1 MKQLFIFMAAILTL
15 STFTACN
22 DDKKADIP
30 RSLDNSVWVSTP
42 DEQGEQIQILFSST
56 GEATYNI
63 WLNGKQEINTQAN
76 YNYTYNSPSLT
87 LMPKQADMPTFT
99 GRIISNG
106 TYSTM
111 HLTSTD
117 GATMIVLTQHKDK
130 SDTIWQ

>member
-1 MKQLFIFMAAILTL
+1 MAAILTL
-15 STFTACN
+15 SALTACN
-22 DDKKADIP
+22 DDKDTDIP
-30 RSLDNSVWVSTP
+30 RSLDDSVWVSTP

-56 GEATYNI
+56 GEAHYNV
-63 WLNGKQEINTQAN
+63 WLNGKQEITSQA
-76 YNYTYNSPSLT
+76 NYTYNYSRPNIKLT
-87 LMPKQADMPTFT
+87 PKQADMPTFT

-117 GATMIVLTQHKDK
+117 GATMIVLTHQIDK

>member
-22 DDKKADIP
+22 DDKDTDIP
-30 RSLDNSVWVSTP
+30 RSLDNSVWVSAP
-42 DEQGEQIQILFSST
+42 NEQGEQIQILFSST

-63 WLNGKQEINTQAN
+63 WRNGKQEIDTQAN

-87 LMPKQADMPTFT
+87 LVPKQADMPTFT

-106 TYSTM
+106 SYATM
-111 HLTSTD
+111 HLSSPD
-117 GATMIVLTQHKDK
+117 GIVIVLTKHTDK